1 MAIADILAEKEELE
15 QKYLEKIVKL
25 SHADQV
31 LELLGRWLHDFTY
44 FPGFFDPYHGVYDRF
59 ADEVE
64 VEITY
69 GAAYGYRI
77 HITKDRKEIFAY
89 DYDDYTGDAT
99 DDAAKI
105 YEMITKA
112 LI

>member
-31 LELLGRWLHDFTY
+31 LGLLGQWLYDFEY
-44 FPGFFDPYHGVYDRF
+44 FPDWYDFYRAVYDRYEDG
-59 ADEVE
+59 ATVE
-64 VEITY
+64 VVY

-77 HITKDRKEIFAY
+77 RIDKDRKEIFAC
-89 DYDDYTGDAT
+89 DYDDYTGNAT

-105 YEMITKA
+105 YEIVMKE
-112 LI
+112 LM

>member
-1 MAIADILAEKEELE
+1 MAVADILAEKEELE

-31 LELLGRWLHDFTY
+31 IELLGQWLYDFEY
-44 FPGFFDPYHGVYDRF
+44 FPDCYDSYRGAYDRYEDGV
-59 ADEVE
+59 AVE
-64 VEITY
+64 VVY

-77 HITKDRKEIFAY
+77 HIDKDRKAIFSC

-105 YEMITKA
+105 YEIVMKE
-112 LI
+112 LM

>member
-31 LELLGRWLHDFTY
+31 LETLGEWFHDFIY
-44 FPGFFDPYHGVYDRF
+44 LPDFFDPYRGVYDRF
-59 ADEVE
+59 ADGIEVG
-64 VEITY
+64 VTY
-69 GAAYGYRI
+69 GAVYGYRI
-77 HITKDRKEIFAY
+77 HIDKDRKEIFAC
-89 DYDDYTGDAT
+89 DYDDYTGNAT

-105 YEMITKA
+105 YKIVMKELM
-112 LI
+112 